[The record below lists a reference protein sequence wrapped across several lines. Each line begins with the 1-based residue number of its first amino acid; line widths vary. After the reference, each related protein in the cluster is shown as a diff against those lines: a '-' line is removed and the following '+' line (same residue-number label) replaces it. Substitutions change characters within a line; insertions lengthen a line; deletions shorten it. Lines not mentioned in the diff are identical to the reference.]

1 MREKLAVFWDSLRS
15 SFWFVPTMMALGAA
29 TLSIV
34 TIDTDRVSNAAF
46 ANSLGFIWS
55 GGAEGARSI
64 LSTIAGSMIT
74 VAGVVFSI
82 TIVALT
88 LASSQFGPR
97 LLRNFVRDRGNQI
110 TLGTFIS
117 TFMYC
122 VLVLRTVRVKDEG
135 NFVPFVS
142 VTCGIA
148 LAVASIGVLIFFIHH
163 VSRSIQAEFLIAKV
177 GEEFRNS
184 ITDHFPEQPLATP
197 SAEAMDLYR
206 RATAGSASVEPLST
220 TGGYLQAINR
230 DALLHFACENDA
242 RIKLMFAPGDF
253 VFHGDTLAKVWI
265 DTKPDANPTPKT
277 VAGFFSIGKQRTESQ
292 DVRYGGRQLSE
303 IAARSLSPGIND
315 PYTAMGCIDWGMDAL
330 SSVARRDHAVRF
342 STDDQGVVRLEGV
355 PSGFAALCDVMLE
368 PIISY
373 GISSAIVSLHLI
385 ASLQRIVPYLNRV
398 DDIHT
403 LQRYANRIIIQSKRR
418 LEDEVALHEVDAA
431 ILLLQH
437 SLNER
442 RHAIQ

>member
-206 RATAGSASVEPLST
+206 RATAGSASV
-220 TGGYLQAINR
+220 
-230 DALLHFACENDA
+230 DAPFHYG
-242 RIKLMFAPGDF
+242 RISA
-253 VFHGDTLAKVWI
+253 
-265 DTKPDANPTPKT
+265 
-277 VAGFFSIGKQRTESQ
+277 S
-292 DVRYGGRQLSE
+292 
-303 IAARSLSPGIND
+303 
-315 PYTAMGCIDWGMDAL
+315 
-330 SSVARRDHAVRF
+330 
-342 STDDQGVVRLEGV
+342 DQ
-355 PSGFAALCDVMLE
+355 S
-368 PIISY
+368 
-373 GISSAIVSLHLI
+373 
-385 ASLQRIVPYLNRV
+385 
-398 DDIHT
+398 
-403 LQRYANRIIIQSKRR
+403 
-418 LEDEVALHEVDAA
+418 
-431 ILLLQH
+431 
-437 SLNER
+437 
-442 RHAIQ
+442 